1 MRKASLATAAVAIT
15 LMAQL
20 GASQA
25 QEGVQPSET
34 TETFGAWTVRC
45 QKPAAEAPRACEV
58 LHAVQ
63 GQGGAIAQVAIGTPP
78 GKEAP
83 LLVVQVPLGILVAT
97 PVAIADQAAAD
108 KTIFS
113 LPFQTCLNIGC
124 LAQIETSFE
133 ALETFAAI
141 QTARVTFAER
151 SGRSI
156 ELSVPVNGLKD
167 ALARLRKI

>member
-1 MRKASLATAAVAIT
+1 MRKAGLTAAAVSIT
-15 LMAQL
+15 LTALL
-20 GASQA
+20 GASRA

-45 QKPAAEAPRACEV
+45 QKPAAEGPRACEV

-83 LLVVQVPLGILVAT
+83 LLVVQVPLGILVSS

-124 LAQIETSFE
+124 LAQIETTFD
-133 ALETFAAI
+133 ALEAFAAI
-141 QTARVTFAER
+141 QTARVTFSER
-151 SGRSI
+151 GGRAI
-156 ELSVPVNGLKD
+156 DLSVPMNGLKD
-167 ALARLRKI
+167 ALTRLRKG